1 MSIFREAT
9 LKCANC
15 GHEQVVNV
23 SNSVNID
30 RRPDL
35 RKPILDGTFQEES
48 CEQCGEAM
56 RIPSGMTY
64 IDAERGQWI
73 AVDDIGNIPV
83 WSSREAAMRDLWN
96 TAYGAAAPEV
106 AQEIGADLTPR
117 LVFGWPALREKL
129 VAADQSV
136 NDLSLEILKM
146 EILRNVAKPP
156 LADKMELRL
165 TGGTP
170 EELRFTWIE
179 TENEAPVSTLA
190 VPRNIYDDIDDQPED
205 WYELREKF
213 DGALFVDMTRLLVP
227 AA

>member
-1 MSIFREAT
+1 MSIFKEVQVI
-9 LKCANC
+9 CGNC
-15 GHEQVVNV
+15 GHEQAVNLA
-23 SNSVNID
+23 NSVNID

-35 RKPILDGTFQEES
+35 RKPILDGSFQAQA
-48 CEQCGEAM
+48 CAQCSTTM
-56 RIPSGMTY
+56 RIPSSMTY
-64 IDAERGQWI
+64 IDSARGQWI
-73 AVDDIGNIPV
+73 VVDQIRKIPAWQSTETFV
-83 WSSREAAMRDLWN
+83 RDLFES
-96 TAYGAAAPEV
+96 AYGAEAPEV
-106 AQEIGADLTPR
+106 AQEMGADLTPR

-146 EILRNVAKPP
+146 EILRNVPEPP

-170 EELRFTWIE
+170 EELQFTWIE
-179 TENEAPVSTLA
+179 TETEAPVSTLA
-190 VPRNIYDDIDDQPED
+190 VPRSTYADIDDQPED
-205 WYELREKF
+205 WYEVRDKF